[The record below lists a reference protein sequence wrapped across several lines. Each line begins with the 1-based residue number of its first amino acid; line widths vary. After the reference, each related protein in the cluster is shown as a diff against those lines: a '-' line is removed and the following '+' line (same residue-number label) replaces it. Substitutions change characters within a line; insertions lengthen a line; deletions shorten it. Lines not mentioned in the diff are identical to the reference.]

1 MAEDPEEVCTRDPPR
16 TAPRI
21 ACFAAEEGNTYF
33 IFVESKVLC
42 TTNVFPKALVLWF
55 IAHYVFNLMYC
66 KQVREIA
73 LFFQEFVFG
82 LPEKSKARGAT
93 YLTVTSD
100 INKFI

>member
-21 ACFAAEEGNTYF
+21 ACFTAEEGSTYF

-42 TTNVFPKALVLWF
+42 TTNFFSKALVLWF

-73 LFFQEFVFG
+73 LFFQESVFG
-82 LPEKSKARGAT
+82 LPEKSKARGAA

-100 INKFI
+100 IHKYI